1 VVAEKVL
8 ESNCE
13 ECKKVKDKMSDP
25 ECIYMKGARVSEDI
39 IYICLE
45 CNAKRNEEFLR
56 KNFPEICENLEKL
69 KAEGKWFKNNVS
81 IPDSCNKKKK
91 KKK

>member
-1 VVAEKVL
+1 MVVEKVL

-13 ECKKVKDKMSDP
+13 KCKKVKEVMSHPD
-25 ECIYMKGARVSEDI
+25 CIYMKGANKSPDI
-39 IYICLE
+39 LYICHACLDE
-45 CNAKRNEEFLR
+45 KNRKFREER
-56 KNFPEICENLEKL
+56 FPEEYAEIERL

>member
-1 VVAEKVL
+1 MEKVL

-13 ECKKVKDKMSDP
+13 KCKRVKEKMSDP
-25 ECIYMKGARVSEDI
+25 ECVYMKGARLSEDI

-45 CNAKRNEEFLR
+45 CNGERNKKFREER
-56 KNFPEICENLEKL
+56 FPEEYAEIERL

-81 IPDSCNKKKK
+81 IPDSYAKKKK

>member
-1 VVAEKVL
+1 MVAEKVL

-13 ECKKVKDKMSDP
+13 ECKRVKDKMSDP

-39 IYICLE
+39 VYICLD
-45 CNAKRNEEFLR
+45 CNGERNRKFREER
-56 KNFPEICENLEKL
+56 FPEQYAEIEKL
-69 KAEGKWFKNNVS
+69 KAEGKWFKNDVS
-81 IPDSCNKKKK
+81 IPDSYNKKKK